1 MSSGKPIVE
10 WGGMVELS
18 PPERAYLLT
27 FLLLSVVSAYHR
39 NKLVEYCGIKPEE
52 TKLQTVQQIKING
65 APKNYQN
72 SWDRKNYYPFKMVPQ
87 HTLDALRIRACSI
100 VGHL

>member
-1 MSSGKPIVE
+1 VECGGIVE
-10 WGGMVELS
+10 PLS
-18 PPERAYLLT
+18 PERAYLLT

-52 TKLQTVQQIKING
+52 TKLQTVQQIKVNG

-72 SWDRKNYYPFKMVPQ
+72 NWDRKDYCPFKMTPK
-87 HTLDALRIRACSI
+87 HILDALRVRACTI